1 MATFTPEWTTGAS
14 LHASSTVTN
23 GSTATDALDLDTL
36 AYYEVDVQVEI
47 NIASGTPNGDVLIE
61 ALGSVDGGSNVDT
74 VPLTQ
79 RRLTFTT
86 TGNQKITIPG
96 LRGPHVSVKITNSTG
111 VSVTYIGRYAGLK
124 QASA

>member
-1 MATFTPEWTTGAS
+1 MATFTPEWTTGAP

-36 AYYEVDVQVEI
+36 AYYEIDVQCEV
-47 NIASGTPNGDVLIE
+47 NIASGSPAGDVLIE
-61 ALGSVDGGSNVDT
+61 VFGSVDGGSNVDT

-79 RRLTFTT
+79 RRLTFVA
-86 TGNQKITIPG
+86 TGNQKISIPG
-96 LRGPHVSVKITNSTG
+96 LRGPYVSVKLTNSTG
-111 VSVTYIGRYAGLK
+111 VSLTYIGRYAGLK